1 MGTLRMIE
9 IKCRIVITIV
19 AILDDLHP
27 PTLCKTLVHSCSY
40 DLVIVSRASCSRVEP
55 LRRRIRDLPS

>member
-27 PTLCKTLVHSCSY
+27 PTLCKIYERFYCSFK
-40 DLVIVSRASCSRVEP
+40 RE
-55 LRRRIRDLPS
+55 LR